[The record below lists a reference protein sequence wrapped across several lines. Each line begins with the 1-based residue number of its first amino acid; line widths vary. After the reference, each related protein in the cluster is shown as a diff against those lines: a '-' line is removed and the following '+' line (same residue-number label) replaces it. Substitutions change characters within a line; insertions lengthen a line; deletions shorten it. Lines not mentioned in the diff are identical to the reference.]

1 MPDPARS
8 AGVIAT
14 VDAGA
19 ARRAGIRAGDRVL
32 AVDGQPL
39 RDVIDWWWLSDE
51 PAFAVTLERAGAERE
66 IVVDRRPGEPLGV
79 TFTETLFTP
88 IRECDNACAFCFVAE
103 LPPGLRPALYVRDD
117 DFRLSFLSGNFITLT
132 NATGEDVARILG
144 QRLSPL
150 HVSVHAV
157 DPAVRARLICPTME
171 DRALE
176 VLDTLV
182 AGGIEVHVQIV
193 LVPGVNDGS
202 VLEETL
208 TYLSGRAGVRSA
220 GTVPMGYTAHQ
231 RRFTGSFTPE
241 TARAVLA
248 VLAPW
253 QKRMRAERGIG
264 WVYPA
269 DELYL
274 LAGDGLPP
282 AEAYDDFPQFE
293 NGIGMASAFID
304 EFRVPSG
311 TPHTPATI
319 VTGELFAPVL
329 RGVLGDA
336 GWTDV
341 RVLAVPNR
349 LFGGNVA
356 VTGLLCGADIAGAVA
371 LDAHAGTYLVPN
383 VVVNSDGLLL
393 DDVEARDLARLAGAD
408 IRFIG
413 SDAAGLIDALTAG

>member
-1 MPDPARS
+1 MPEPART

-19 ARRAGIRAGDRVL
+19 SRRVGLLPGDRVL

-51 PAFAVTLERAGAERE
+51 PTFTVTLERAGVQRE
-66 IVVDRRPGEPLGV
+66 IVIDRRSGEPIGV

-88 IRECDNACAFCFVAE
+88 IRECDNACAFCFVSE

-117 DFRLSFLSGNFITLT
+117 DFRLSFLSGNFVTLT
-132 NATGEDVARILG
+132 NATDEDVDRILG
-144 QRLSPL
+144 QHLSPL

-157 DPAVRARLICPTME
+157 DPEVRMRLICPTVE

-176 VLDTLV
+176 VLDTLLD
-182 AGGIEVHVQIV
+182 GGIEVHVQIV

-202 VLEETL
+202 VLDETL
-208 TYLSGRAGVRSA
+208 TYLAEREGVLSV

-231 RRFTGSFTPE
+231 TRFSGSFTQG

-253 QKRMRAERGIG
+253 QQKMRAIRDVG

-304 EFRVPSG
+304 EFRVPVG
-311 TPHTPATI
+311 APHRAATV

-329 RGVLGDA
+329 SGVLGDA

-341 RVLAVPNR
+341 RVLAVQNR

-356 VTGLLCGADIAGAVA
+356 VTGLLCGADIAEAVA
-371 LDAHAGTYLVPN
+371 LDARAGTYLVPD

-393 DDVEARDLARLAGAD
+393 DDVAARDLARLAGAD

>member
-1 MPDPARS
+1 MPEPSR
-8 AGVIAT
+8 AGGIIAA
-14 VDAGA
+14 VDEGA
-19 ARRAGIRAGDRVL
+19 ARRAGLLPGDRVL

-51 PAFAVTLERAGAERE
+51 PAFTVAVERDGARHE
-66 IVVDRRPGEPLGV
+66 IAIQRRPAEPLGV

-88 IRECDNACAFCFVAE
+88 IRECDNACAFCFVSE
-103 LPPGLRPALYVRDD
+103 LPSGLRPALYVRDD
-117 DFRLSFLSGNFITLT
+117 DFRLSFLSGNFVTLT
-132 NATGEDVARILG
+132 NATDEDVARILG
-144 QRLSPL
+144 QHLSPL

-157 DPAVRARLICPTME
+157 DPAVRARLICPTVE

-176 VLDTLV
+176 VLDTLL
-182 AGGIEVHVQIV
+182 AGGIEVHVQVV
-193 LVPGVNDGS
+193 LVPGVNDGD
-202 VLEETL
+202 VLDETL
-208 TYLSGRAGVRSA
+208 AYLSERSGVLSV

-231 RRFTGSFTPE
+231 TRFSGSYTRE
-241 TARAVLA
+241 TASAVLA
-248 VLAPW
+248 VVTPW
-253 QKRMRAERGIG
+253 QQRMRVGRDVG

-274 LAGDGLPP
+274 LADGGLPP
-282 AEAYDDFPQFE
+282 TEAYDDFPQFE

-304 EFRVPSG
+304 EFRVAAG
-311 TPHTPATI
+311 AAHLPATV

-329 RGVLGDA
+329 RVVLAGA
-336 GWTDV
+336 GWNDV

-356 VTGLLCGADIAGAVA
+356 VTGLLCGADIAEAVA
-371 LDAHAGTYLVPN
+371 HDGHEGTYLVPD

-393 DDVEARDLARLAGAD
+393 DDVPARDLARLAGAD

-413 SDAAGLIDALTAG
+413 SDAAGLIESLTAG